1 MKMYNKCG
9 MEHDQL
15 FVLLIFYVCLAICA
29 CVGTIQIVIRIVI
42 CLTPWVE
49 SCHNTCCFIY
59 QIEKERMKRRTVIHP
74 LIIYNVP
81 TAEVS
86 YEDTNVC
93 PASIVSTAAVEVV

>member
-1 MKMYNKCG
+1 MPPG
-9 MEHDQL
+9 Q
-15 FVLLIFYVCLAICA
+15 VLVVFIFYIILAICA
-29 CVGTIQIVIRIVI
+29 CVGTIQIVVRIAI

-49 SCHNTCCFIY
+49 SCRNTCCFIY
-59 QIEKERMKRRTVIHP
+59 QIEKERMRRRTVIYP

-86 YEDTNVC
+86 YEDTNVY